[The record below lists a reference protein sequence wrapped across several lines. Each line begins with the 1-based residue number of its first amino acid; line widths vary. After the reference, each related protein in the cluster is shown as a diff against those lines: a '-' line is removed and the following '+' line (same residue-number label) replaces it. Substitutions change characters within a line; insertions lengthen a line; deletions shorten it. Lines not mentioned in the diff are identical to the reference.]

1 MIVRAES
8 LNAPAYLRVSEVDAV
23 NVGREAPGKTLEVPM
38 RSMFRVFTVTG
49 LVASAAMALDAQPLR
64 RPVRPIPP
72 EARERQLELRERMLE
87 RREAMLER
95 RGGRGPEAGLRAGP
109 GGRPGMRA
117 GMAPRM
123 GGRAGLR
130 ARGGRAGLRAGAAA
144 RIERRAIARE
154 RYEALQPA
162 QREALHKYR
171 ESARTE
177 RFRVGEEVRAGKLT
191 REQARERLTKWRET
205 NKPPV
210 DLRAPRPNRPE
221 GSE

>member
-1 MIVRAES
+1 
-8 LNAPAYLRVSEVDAV
+8 
-23 NVGREAPGKTLEVPM
+23 M
-38 RSMFRVFTVTG
+38 RTMFRVFTVTG
-49 LVASAAMALDAQPLR
+49 LVAGAAMALDAQPLR

-72 EARERQLELRERMLE
+72 QARERQLEVRERMLE

-95 RGGRGPEAGLRAGP
+95 RGGHRPMAGLRAGP
-109 GGRPGMRA
+109 GARQRA
-117 GMAPRM
+117 GQGAGPRMQGRMGRQM

-130 ARGGRAGLRAGAAA
+130 AGSAA
-144 RIERRAIARE
+144 RMIERRAVIRE
-154 RYEALQPA
+154 RYNALQPA

-177 RFRVGEEVRAGKLT
+177 RFRVGEEIRAGKLT

-210 DLRAPRPNRPE
+210 DLRKPAGRPE
-221 GSE
+221 GDR